1 MNTQIRKVS
10 LTDIDQLATLFDNYR
25 IFYKK
30 QSDIEGAKKFLTE
43 RIKQNESTIL
53 IAEVNDELVGF
64 TQLYPVFSST
74 NMKRLLILNDLFIN
88 ALHRGKGISKQ
99 LIESAKQIA
108 RSCNSSGLMLET
120 EKSNAIGNQLYPS
133 IGFELNR
140 TNNFY
145 FWEC

>member
-10 LTDIDQLATLFDNYR
+10 LTDIDQLATLFNNYR

>member
-10 LTDIDQLATLFDNYR
+10 LTDIDQLATLFNNYR

-53 IAEVNDELVGF
+53 IGEVNDELVGF

-74 NMKRLLILNDLFIN
+74 NMNRL
-88 ALHRGKGISKQ
+88 
-99 LIESAKQIA
+99 
-108 RSCNSSGLMLET
+108 
-120 EKSNAIGNQLYPS
+120 
-133 IGFELNR
+133 
-140 TNNFY
+140 
-145 FWEC
+145 